1 MSDAVAATVS
11 FVFHGLGLHRL
22 EAACVPTNEASRRLL
37 MKVGFTQEGYARE
50 YLRING
56 KWRDHLLFSYVS
68 TDPRSQYL
76 LSSEP

>member
-1 MSDAVAATVS
+1 MKTTVAY
-11 FVFHGLGLHRL
+11 VFDELGMHRL

-56 KWRDHLLFSYVS
+56 EWRDHLLFSYVA
-68 TDPRSQYL
+68 TDPRAD
-76 LSSEP
+76 